1 MARGS
6 TKETAEKER
15 ERRTAELFRQLE
27 SVNRPAEKQPLV
39 NELAELNL
47 PLCDALAKRY
57 AGRGCDREDLLQVA
71 RVGLLAAIGR
81 FRPGDGTSFAGF
93 AVPTIA
99 GELKRHFRDNCW
111 VVRPPRRVQELRPQ
125 ALIARV
131 ELTQEYGREPNLS
144 ELASSLGE
152 SPGVVRAS
160 LDASDSYRPLSLD
173 RPAQPDS
180 GVRLVD
186 TLAEETDE
194 IGTLLDRLDLQR
206 AVRALPARERRMLRW
221 RFVEGL
227 SQAAIAERLGV
238 SQMQV
243 SRMLRAILGQLRC
256 LLGADESCAA

>member
-144 ELASSLGE
+144 EPPPPWVNRRVWSG
-152 SPGVVRAS
+152 RAS
-160 LDASDSYRPLSLD
+160 MPRIAIVPFRWTGPPSPI
-173 RPAQPDS
+173 PA
-180 GVRLVD
+180 
-186 TLAEETDE
+186 
-194 IGTLLDRLDLQR
+194 
-206 AVRALPARERRMLRW
+206 
-221 RFVEGL
+221 FVW
-227 SQAAIAERLGV
+227 STR
-238 SQMQV
+238 
-243 SRMLRAILGQLRC
+243 
-256 LLGADESCAA
+256 